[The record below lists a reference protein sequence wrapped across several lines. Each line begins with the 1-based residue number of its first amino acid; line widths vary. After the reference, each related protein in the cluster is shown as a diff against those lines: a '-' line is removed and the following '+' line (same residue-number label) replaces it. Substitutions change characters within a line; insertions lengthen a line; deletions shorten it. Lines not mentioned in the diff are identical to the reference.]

1 MGAFAANTLMA
12 SEHLPQQN
20 MNWRSAMRPYRTR
33 KLVFAMGLAWACGVP
48 AAKATT
54 SATTSDPRAGSAALV
69 PDCAALQRLDWPHTT
84 LKSVERAEA
93 STSNAQGG
101 PLPAHCIIRGE
112 MFPRTGLDG
121 VRYSMG
127 FELRLPL
134 AWNGRFV
141 FQGGGGVDGTIRPA
155 IGSLRKGVMPA
166 LAQGAAVVT
175 SDMGHT
181 GVNNT
186 DARFGLDPQARL
198 DWGYNALDK
207 VTGLAKEII
216 TRFYGVAPR
225 HAYFI
230 GTSGGGRQGMIL
242 AQRFPHHFDGI
253 VSGAPIL
260 EQHLAQLGSMQMLRE
275 FSAIAPKDSNG
286 KPILSQAF
294 SDADLQLIAAGLLRR
309 CDALDGAADGLIEN
323 YPACQYSV
331 AELQCPGA
339 KEAHCLSSA
348 QVTAFDKV
356 MAGPRNSAG
365 KLLYPGVPWESI
377 IGEPE
382 WRQQNI
388 GSSTTAVPNS
398 RKANNQSIKYLF
410 MTPPAPDFDY
420 LNFDMDTDPARLAAS
435 AVFSAGNSTN
445 YEGFKRR
452 GGKQLIFV
460 GLGDAL
466 VNPAGVNRWYREL
479 VAANGGLEATQQF
492 ARFFN
497 VPGMGHTDG
506 GQSLDVFDPVTPLI
520 DWVEK
525 GVAPDR
531 IMAQGS
537 RFPGRTRAL
546 CAYPK
551 IARYVGAGSVD
562 DAASFRCVDP

>member
-1 MGAFAANTLMA
+1 MSMSFLRK
-12 SEHLPQQN
+12 HLH
-20 MNWRSAMRPYRTR
+20 AIAIA
-33 KLVFAMGLAWACGVP
+33 VGLAWAFG
-48 AAKATT
+48 T
-54 SATTSDPRAGSAALV
+54 SGAIANSAA
-69 PDCAALQRLDWPHTT
+69 PADCTALQRLDLPHTT
-84 LKSVERAEA
+84 FKGVERVEANTTQAE
-93 STSNAQGG
+93 GV
-101 PLPAHCIIRGE
+101 PLPAHCIVRGE
-112 MFPRTGLDG
+112 MFPRTGVDG

-155 IGSLRKGVMPA
+155 VGSLRKGVTPA

-181 GVNNT
+181 GVNNA
-186 DARFGLDPQARL
+186 DARFGLDPQARI
-198 DWGYNALDK
+198 DWGYLALDK
-207 VTGLAKEII
+207 VTGLAKDVIA
-216 TRFYGVAPR
+216 RFYGAAPR
-225 HAYFI
+225 YAYFI
-230 GTSGGGRQGMIL
+230 GNSGGGRQGMIL
-242 AQRFPHHFDGI
+242 AQRLAHHFDGI
-253 VSGAPIL
+253 VSGAPIM

-286 KPILSQAF
+286 RPILSQSF
-294 SDADLQLIAAGLLRR
+294 SDADLKLIAAGVLRR

-323 YPACQYSV
+323 HPACQYSV
-331 AELQCPGA
+331 AELQCAGP
-339 KEAHCLSSA
+339 KEPNCLSPA

-365 KLLYPGVPWESI
+365 TLLYPGVPWESI

-388 GSSTTAVPNS
+388 GSATTAVPNS
-398 RKANNQSIKYLF
+398 RKAVNQSIKYLF

-420 LNFDMDTDPARLAAS
+420 LTFNMDTDPARLMAS
-435 AVFSAGNSTN
+435 AAFSASNDTG
-445 YEGFKRR
+445 YEAFKRR
-452 GGKQLIFV
+452 GGKHLIYV

-466 VNPAGVNRWYREL
+466 VNPAGVNRWYRAL
-479 VAANGGLEATQQF
+479 VAAHGGVEATQQF

-497 VPGMGHTDG
+497 VPGMGHSDG
-506 GQSLDVFDPVTPLI
+506 GQSLDVFDPVTPLM

-537 RFPGRTRAL
+537 RFPGRTRGL
-546 CAYPK
+546 CAFPK
-551 IARYVGAGSVD
+551 IARYVGSGSFD
-562 DAASFRCVDP
+562 DAASFRCVNP